1 MMDHHRFD
9 YSPIIKRKPLKWPNG
24 ARVAVWVIPNIEHFE
39 FDLPGTSLF
48 PLNVVPDVLNYGW
61 RDYSVRV
68 GVWRLMEALDRYGI
82 RATVALN
89 AAVCEHYPII
99 IEEGKKRNWEFMGH
113 GMTNSQFLA
122 GLSEEEERKVI
133 RETIRTITAHVGK
146 APQGW
151 LGPALA
157 ETFLT
162 PDLLAEEGIRYVCD
176 WCNDDQPYAMKVRAG
191 QLLSVPYSIELNDI
205 PFFIGKGN
213 SGADFL
219 QAIKDQ
225 FDVLYEEGKTNGR
238 VMAIALH
245 PFIIGVPYRH
255 KYFVEALEYICRHKE
270 VWLATGSEIANW
282 YYDHYVNS

>member
-1 MMDHHRFD
+1 MDHRRFD

-24 ARVAVWVIPNIEHFE
+24 ARVAVWIIPNIEHFE

-48 PLNVVPDVLNYGW
+48 PLTVVPDVLNYGW
-61 RDYSVRV
+61 RDYAVRV
-68 GVWRLMEALDRYGI
+68 GVWRLMDALDQYGI

-89 AAVCEHYPII
+89 AAVCGHYPII

-113 GMTNSQFLA
+113 GLTNSQLLA
-122 GLSEEEERKVI
+122 GLPEEEERKVI
-133 RETIRTITAHVGK
+133 RETIHTITKSVGR
-146 APQGW
+146 APEGW

-157 ETFLT
+157 ETFVT
-162 PDLLAEEGIRYVCD
+162 PDLLAEEGIRYLCD
-176 WCNDDQPYAMKVRAG
+176 WCNDDQPYALKVRTG

-205 PFFIGKGN
+205 PFFVGKGS

-225 FDVLYEEGKTNGR
+225 FDVLYQEGKTNGR

-245 PFIIGVPYRH
+245 PFIISVPHRH
-255 KYFVEALEYICRHKE
+255 KYFVKALEYICHHKE
-270 VWLATGSEIANW
+270 VWLATGGEIAHW
-282 YYDHYVNS
+282 YDDHYLNS

>member
-1 MMDHHRFD
+1 MDHHRFD

-24 ARVAVWVIPNIEHFE
+24 ARVAVWIIPNIEHFE
-39 FDLPGTSLF
+39 FDLPGTALF

-61 RDYSVRV
+61 RDYAVRV
-68 GVWRLMEALDRYGI
+68 GVWRLMEALDKYGI

-113 GMTNSQFLA
+113 GMTNSQLLT
-122 GLSEEEERKVI
+122 GLPEEEERKVI
-133 RETIRTITAHVGK
+133 RETIHTITKSVGK
-146 APQGW
+146 TPEGW

-157 ETFLT
+157 ETFVT
-162 PDLLAEEGIRYVCD
+162 PDLLAEEGIRYLCD

-191 QLLSVPYSIELNDI
+191 QLLSVPYSLELNDI

-219 QAIKDQ
+219 QAITDQ

-245 PFIIGVPYRH
+245 PFIISVPHRH
-255 KYFVEALEYICRHKE
+255 KYFAQALEYICRHRE
-270 VWLATGSEIANW
+270 VWLATGSEIAHW
-282 YYDHYVNS
+282 YYDHYLNA

>member
-1 MMDHHRFD
+1 MDHQRFD
-9 YSPIIKRKPLKWPNG
+9 YSPIIKRKPLSWPNG
-24 ARVAVWVIPNIEHFE
+24 ARVAVWIIPNIEHFE
-39 FDLPGTSLF
+39 FELPGTALF
-48 PLNVVPDVLNYGW
+48 PLNLVPDVLNYAW

-68 GVWRLMEALDRYGI
+68 GIWRLMETLDHYGI

-99 IEEGKKRNWEFMGH
+99 IEEGKNRNWEFMGH
-113 GMTNSQFLA
+113 GMTNSQLLA
-122 GLSEEEERKVI
+122 GLPEEEERKVI
-133 RETIRTITAHVGK
+133 RDTIHTITKSVGE
-146 APQGW
+146 APEGW
-151 LGPALA
+151 LGPGLA
-157 ETFLT
+157 ETFIT
-162 PDLLAEEGIRYVCD
+162 PDLLAEEGIRYLCD
-176 WCNDDQPYAMKVRAG
+176 WCNDDQPYAMKVKKGR
-191 QLLSVPYSIELNDI
+191 LLSVPYSIELNDI

-245 PFIIGVPYRH
+245 PFIISVPHRH
-255 KYFVEALEYICRHKE
+255 KYFAQALEYICRHKE

-282 YYDHYVNS
+282 YYDHYLNS

>member
-1 MMDHHRFD
+1 MDHHRFD
-9 YSPIIKRKPLKWPNG
+9 YSPIIKRKPLTWPNG
-24 ARVAVWVIPNIEHFE
+24 ARVAVWIIPNIEHFE
-39 FDLPGTSLF
+39 FDLPGTALF
-48 PLNVVPDVLNYGW
+48 PLNLVPDVLNYGW

-68 GVWRLMEALDRYGI
+68 GVWRLMDTLDKYGV

-113 GMTNSQFLA
+113 GMTNSQLLS
-122 GLSEEEERKVI
+122 GLPEEEERKVI
-133 RETIRTITAHVGK
+133 RQTIHTITQSVGR

-157 ETFLT
+157 ETFIT
-162 PDLLAEEGIRYVCD
+162 PDLLAEEGIRYLCD
-176 WCNDDQPYAMKVRAG
+176 WCNDDQPYAMKVKKG

-245 PFIIGVPYRH
+245 PFIISVPYRH
-255 KYFVEALEYICRHKE
+255 KYFAEALEYICRHRE

-282 YYDHYVNS
+282 YYDHYLNS